1 MAVIH
6 ATDARAP
13 HWEHSIRPAANLPDS
28 FRATVLRGRQVMAN
42 SRIVLCGLARNVT
55 AVLPLTRERLEQTGR
70 MFGDYRI
77 FLYENDS
84 TDNTPRQLADWAAA
98 NERVTFISERRG
110 RRQHASVRCRDRA
123 ADMADYRNRCQQEVA
138 DCWSDFDYAC
148 VVDTDLPGGWS
159 YDGLAHSFGSQPWDF
174 VGAYG
179 VIQRRRHLTLRSLHY
194 DVWAFR
200 KYGDY
205 APLDGRV
212 GNALSWSRGEPLVP
226 VYSCFGGIGVY
237 RMPAWLSASYAG
249 DDCEHVTLHRA
260 MRAAGY
266 GRQYLNPSQLAWYG
280 RRQRRFDKVL
290 LGLGNVVQSLTGFFT
305 F

>member
-1 MAVIH
+1 MAVTP
-6 ATDARAP
+6 ATNARVPLALASY
-13 HWEHSIRPAANLPDS
+13 HE
-28 FRATVLRGRQVMAN
+28 TVRQGRQLMADA
-42 SRIVLCGLARNVT
+42 RIVLCGLARNV
-55 AVLPLTRERLEQTGR
+55 AHVLPLTRKRLEQTGR

-84 TDNTPRQLADWAAA
+84 DDNTPQQLADWAAA
-98 NERVTFISERRG
+98 NERMTFVSEYRG
-110 RRQHASVRCRDRA
+110 RRQHASVRCRNRA
-123 ADMADYRNRCQQEVA
+123 ADMAEYRNRCQQEVA
-138 DCWSDFDYAC
+138 HRWSDFDYVC

-179 VIQRRRHLTLRSLHY
+179 IIQRRRHLTLRALHY

-200 KYGDY
+200 EHGDY
-205 APLDGRV
+205 APLDGRA

-237 RMPAWLSASYAG
+237 RMSAWLSASYTG

-260 MRAAGY
+260 MREAGY
-266 GRQYLNPSQLAWYG
+266 GRQFMNPSQLAWYG
-280 RRQRRFDKVL
+280 RRARRFDNVF
-290 LGLGNVVQSLTGFFT
+290 LGLGNFVQAMSAVFAF
-305 F
+305 